1 MSEVTAIIDLTV
13 LSNREI
19 ATLLI
24 AVCVLIGALFVPGV
38 RKSLRDIVRL
48 VFGKHILPMIL
59 IYLAYAAGVI
69 ALAMWAGIWGLDLL
83 KDTAVMVLFVGLPL
97 LFKSASVK
105 DGVMLIRHTFTE
117 TLGVSVLVLFY
128 VNLASLPIIA
138 EIVVQLLAI
147 VATLMAAL
155 SAIQLDKYRSVAR
168 LMTGLLV
175 VIGIGL
181 MVYTTVSLIVTWDEQ
196 DIGLILR
203 TLALSIWYPFA
214 LLPLIYGA
222 GFYSR
227 VESLMVMLP
236 FFNDRK
242 LLPRRVRFGILVGLR
257 GSVGYAANF
266 TGQWRM
272 EAGKLRTYGQTRTLM
287 AKYRADAREKNP
299 RNR

>member
-147 VATLMAAL
+147 VATLMAAFRD
-155 SAIQLDKYRSVAR
+155 SARQVSFRRPAHDRLAR
-168 LMTGLLV
+168 CNRHWSDGLHH
-175 VIGIGL
+175 
-181 MVYTTVSLIVTWDEQ
+181 SE
-196 DIGLILR
+196 
-203 TLALSIWYPFA
+203 P
-214 LLPLIYGA
+214 
-222 GFYSR
+222 
-227 VESLMVMLP
+227 
-236 FFNDRK
+236 DRD
-242 LLPRRVRFGILVGLR
+242 VG
-257 GSVGYAANF
+257 
-266 TGQWRM
+266 
-272 EAGKLRTYGQTRTLM
+272 
-287 AKYRADAREKNP
+287 
-299 RNR
+299 